1 MTDRQRGAALIGVL
15 GVVVIVGSIGI
26 GALERSMLQTRGARV
41 AYEQSQVREAAEFAL
56 RRGAARAADWS
67 RPALDPAP
75 APTRVAWRAMIR
87 REGRALSAASLT
99 TDSDRPPRILVE
111 RLRPAGRTDCR
122 AGDCGHRLSA
132 LAPGPRDGGDVVLQA
147 LIKDGSP
154 VRVWRPLR

>member
-1 MTDRQRGAALIGVL
+1 
-15 GVVVIVGSIGI
+15 
-26 GALERSMLQTRGARV
+26 
-41 AYEQSQVREAAEFAL
+41 
-56 RRGAARAADWS
+56 
-67 RPALDPAP
+67 
-75 APTRVAWRAMIR
+75 MIR